1 MAWRELPR
9 KQTAKSST
17 NRALKISGGI
27 WRGKS
32 LILRPKQVTANTPP
46 VGTPSSVPNSSDKVT
61 PTRTLNL
68 RSLKYSETK
77 MGSLPLNPALCKS
90 RMIPYCQV
98 VSYAFS
104 RSKKRPTACCLWAK
118 ASRTYL
124 SRLTKWSVVHLC
136 FLKQHW
142 LLLRIPFFSR
152 YQIKRWLIILS
163 KILHRQLVSAMG
175 LELSG
180 SEWSLPGLGM
190 GITEAALHW
199 AGKRPDIHIPLRI
212 SFKTISDSSGRCFRR
227 TLWMPSG
234 PGALGLAFRIARLRS
249 RSLKRLLYTSVFW
262 DSKLRFSFSASS
274 LIWRNSCE

>member
-1 MAWRELPR
+1 MRSVSRSPPHLVWATTLRRFIASLLCFFSSVMCFPKLSFESHQSPRNFVVSSTGNATWRIIMLGCRSGLRLGAVKCSILHLCAANLKPFCSAHPWIASTACWRCLSMAWRELPR
-9 KQTAKSST
+9 KQMAKSST

-46 VGTPSSVPNSSDKVT
+46 VGTPSSVPNSSDRVT

-68 RSLKYSETK
+68 RSLRYWETK

-124 SRLTKWSVVHLC
+124 SC
-136 FLKQHW
+136 W
-142 LLLRIPFFSR
+142 LGHVSWLSQWADGSPGNWVRANPVAIKGRGHAWGQGTLR
-152 YQIKRWLIILS
+152 
-163 KILHRQLVSAMG
+163 
-175 LELSG
+175 
-180 SEWSLPGLGM
+180 
-190 GITEAALHW
+190 
-199 AGKRPDIHIPLRI
+199 
-212 SFKTISDSSGRCFRR
+212 
-227 TLWMPSG
+227 
-234 PGALGLAFRIARLRS
+234 
-249 RSLKRLLYTSVFW
+249 
-262 DSKLRFSFSASS
+262 
-274 LIWRNSCE
+274 